1 VTLKVAQHLL
11 AMRTVLHQRRA
22 ERLEEILGGGR
33 RQAVASQMGDN
44 LFLPRDVSLAL
55 RNVVVNHPEIGSREG
70 HGRLYH
76 LSGRKLH

>member
-1 VTLKVAQHLL
+1 
-11 AMRTVLHQRRA
+11 
-22 ERLEEILGGGR
+22 
-33 RQAVASQMGDN
+33 
-44 LFLPRDVSLAL
+44 VSLAL